1 MAFDLVGKAVKN
13 LRLPTVDYNNSPIK
27 IIPAQEGDIN
37 SRFFSVTLFD
47 DRGDIP
53 LTPYT
58 KATLNATLPDGDLQ
72 MAEGEIDKEK
82 NIAICKIAGSM
93 LSQLGKVSCDILL
106 TGKDSTNTDTSLTSQ
121 TFYLFVAKSQAA
133 GDDAIAGSDDYTLL
147 VQLLNEVSELEDN
160 IETAEEAR
168 VAAEQ
173 ARVTAESARESN
185 EVNRASE
192 YETLAGELNTSILT
206 VNDTVEMINSAKE
219 VADELCDELQ
229 YCHDAEAERQEAEKA
244 RKLAESERQSNELTR
259 LSAEEARVE
268 AEQVRSAAEN
278 ERNSNEESRVTAEFE
293 RATEYDE
300 LSEKLK
306 LSLDNI
312 NSAAENAA
320 IAEQTFAEIQK
331 YYSAPFTWQM
341 LKSGVSSTS

>member
-58 KATLNATLPDGDLQ
+58 KATLNATLPDGELQ

-121 TFYLFVAKSQAA
+121 TFYLFVAKSQA

-173 ARVTAESARESN
+173 ARVTAENTRASN
-185 EVNRASE
+185 ETKRVNAENARATAETNRASA
-192 YETLAGELNTSILT
+192 ETKRA
-206 VNDTVEMINSAKE
+206 SAE
-219 VADELCDELQ
+219 TAR
-229 YCHDAEAERQEAEKA
+229 AEAETARASAEATRKTNEDARIAAETKRASAESTRATNETA
-244 RKLAESERQSNELTR
+244 RKNAETARQT
-259 LSAEEARVE
+259 AEEARVA
-268 AEQVRSAAEN
+268 AEQARVDEYTELAGDM
-278 ERNSNEESRVTAEFE
+278 EEAI
-293 RATEYDE
+293 
-300 LSEKLK
+300 
-306 LSLDNI
+306 DNI
-312 NSAAENAA
+312 NAAAENAA
-320 IAEQTFAEIQK
+320 KVEEIYNKMQITFFYDEEGYVCYEDKVEA
-331 YYSAPFTWQM
+331 
-341 LKSGVSSTS
+341 

>member
-58 KATLNATLPDGDLQ
+58 KAILSATLPDGERQ
-72 MAEGEIDKEK
+72 MAEGEIDQKK

-121 TFYLFVAKSQAA
+121 TFYLFVAKSQA
-133 GDDAIAGSDDYTLL
+133 GDDAIEGSDDYTLL
-147 VQLLNEVSELEDN
+147 VQLLKEVSELEDN

-168 VAAEQ
+168 VAAEK
-173 ARVTAESARESN
+173 ARVTA
-185 EVNRASE
+185 
-192 YETLAGELNTSILT
+192 
-206 VNDTVEMINSAKE
+206 
-219 VADELCDELQ
+219 
-229 YCHDAEAERQEAEKA
+229 
-244 RKLAESERQSNELTR
+244 
-259 LSAEEARVE
+259 
-268 AEQVRSAAEN
+268 
-278 ERNSNEESRVTAEFE
+278 
-293 RATEYDE
+293 
-300 LSEKLK
+300 
-306 LSLDNI
+306 
-312 NSAAENAA
+312 
-320 IAEQTFAEIQK
+320 
-331 YYSAPFTWQM
+331 
-341 LKSGVSSTS
+341 

>member
-58 KATLNATLPDGDLQ
+58 KAILSATLPDGERQ

-121 TFYLFVAKSQAA
+121 TFYLFVAKSQA
-133 GDDAIAGSDDYTLL
+133 GDDAIEGSDDYTLL
-147 VQLLNEVSELEDN
+147 VQLLKEVSELEDN

-173 ARVTAESARESN
+173 ARVTAENTRASN
-185 EVNRASE
+185 ETKRVNAENARATAETNRASA
-192 YETLAGELNTSILT
+192 ETKRA
-206 VNDTVEMINSAKE
+206 SAE
-219 VADELCDELQ
+219 TAR
-229 YCHDAEAERQEAEKA
+229 AEAEAARASAEAARKTNEDARIAAETKRASAESTRATNETARKNAETARQTAEEARAAAEKA
-244 RKLAESERQSNELTR
+244 RVDEYTELAGDM
-259 LSAEEARVE
+259 EEAI
-268 AEQVRSAAEN
+268 
-278 ERNSNEESRVTAEFE
+278 
-293 RATEYDE
+293 
-300 LSEKLK
+300 
-306 LSLDNI
+306 DNI
-312 NSAAENAA
+312 NAAAENAA
-320 IAEQTFAEIQK
+320 KVEEIYNKMQITFFYDEEGYVCYEDKVEA
-331 YYSAPFTWQM
+331 
-341 LKSGVSSTS
+341 

>member
-58 KATLNATLPDGDLQ
+58 KATLNATLPDGELQ

-121 TFYLFVAKSQAA
+121 TFYLFVAKSQA

-173 ARVTAESARESN
+173 ARVTAENTRASN
-185 EVNRASE
+185 ETKRVNAENARATAETNRASA
-192 YETLAGELNTSILT
+192 ETKRA
-206 VNDTVEMINSAKE
+206 SAE
-219 VADELCDELQ
+219 TAR
-229 YCHDAEAERQEAEKA
+229 AEAEAARASAEATRKTNEDARIAAETKRASAESTRATNETA
-244 RKLAESERQSNELTR
+244 RKNAETARQT
-259 LSAEEARVE
+259 AEEARVA
-268 AEQVRSAAEN
+268 AEQARVDEYTELAGDM
-278 ERNSNEESRVTAEFE
+278 EEAI
-293 RATEYDE
+293 
-300 LSEKLK
+300 
-306 LSLDNI
+306 DNI
-312 NSAAENAA
+312 NAAAENAA
-320 IAEQTFAEIQK
+320 KVEEIYNKMQITFFYDEEGYVCYEDKVEA
-331 YYSAPFTWQM
+331 
-341 LKSGVSSTS
+341 

>member
-58 KATLNATLPDGDLQ
+58 KATLNATLPDGELQ

-106 TGKDSTNTDTSLTSQ
+106 TGKDKTNTDTSLTSQ
-121 TFYLFVAKSQAA
+121 TFYLFVAKSQA

-147 VQLLNEVSELEDN
+147 VQLLNEVSELEED

-168 VAAEQ
+168 VAAEK
-173 ARVTAESARESN
+173 ARVTAENTRASN
-185 EVNRASE
+185 ETKRVNAENARATAETNRASA
-192 YETLAGELNTSILT
+192 ETKRA
-206 VNDTVEMINSAKE
+206 SAE
-219 VADELCDELQ
+219 TAR
-229 YCHDAEAERQEAEKA
+229 AEAETARASAEATRKTNEDA
-244 RKLAESERQSNELTR
+244 RIAAETKRASAESTRATNETARQNAETAR
-259 LSAEEARVE
+259 QTAEEARV
-268 AEQVRSAAEN
+268 AAEKARVD
-278 ERNSNEESRVTAEFE
+278 EYTELAGDMEEAI
-293 RATEYDE
+293 
-300 LSEKLK
+300 
-306 LSLDNI
+306 DNI
-312 NSAAENAA
+312 NAAAENAA
-320 IAEQTFAEIQK
+320 KVEEIYNKMQITFFYDEEGYVCYEDKVEA
-331 YYSAPFTWQM
+331 
-341 LKSGVSSTS
+341 

>member
-58 KATLNATLPDGDLQ
+58 KATLNATLPDGELQ

-106 TGKDSTNTDTSLTSQ
+106 TGKDSTNTDMSLTSQ
-121 TFYLFVAKSQAA
+121 TFYLFVAKSQA

-173 ARVTAESARESN
+173 ARVTAENTRASN
-185 EVNRASE
+185 ETKRVNAENARATAETNRASA
-192 YETLAGELNTSILT
+192 ETKRA
-206 VNDTVEMINSAKE
+206 SAE
-219 VADELCDELQ
+219 TAR
-229 YCHDAEAERQEAEKA
+229 AEAETARASAEATRKTNEDARIAAETKRASAESTRATNETA
-244 RKLAESERQSNELTR
+244 RKNAETARQT
-259 LSAEEARVE
+259 AEEARVA
-268 AEQVRSAAEN
+268 AEQARVDEYTELAGDM
-278 ERNSNEESRVTAEFE
+278 EEAI
-293 RATEYDE
+293 
-300 LSEKLK
+300 
-306 LSLDNI
+306 DNI
-312 NSAAENAA
+312 NAAAENAA
-320 IAEQTFAEIQK
+320 KVEEIYNKMQITFFYDEEGYVCYEDKVEA
-331 YYSAPFTWQM
+331 
-341 LKSGVSSTS
+341 

>member
-58 KATLNATLPDGDLQ
+58 KATLNATLPDGELQ

-106 TGKDSTNTDTSLTSQ
+106 IGKDSTNTDTSLTSQ
-121 TFYLFVAKSQAA
+121 TFYLFVAKSQA

-173 ARVTAESARESN
+173 ARVTAENTRASN
-185 EVNRASE
+185 ETKRVNAENARATAETNRASA
-192 YETLAGELNTSILT
+192 ETKRA
-206 VNDTVEMINSAKE
+206 SAE
-219 VADELCDELQ
+219 TAR
-229 YCHDAEAERQEAEKA
+229 AEAETARASAEATRKTNEDARIAAETKRASAESTRATNETA
-244 RKLAESERQSNELTR
+244 RKNAETARQT
-259 LSAEEARVE
+259 AEEARVA
-268 AEQVRSAAEN
+268 AEQARVDEYTELAGDM
-278 ERNSNEESRVTAEFE
+278 EEAI
-293 RATEYDE
+293 
-300 LSEKLK
+300 
-306 LSLDNI
+306 DNI
-312 NSAAENAA
+312 NAAAENAA
-320 IAEQTFAEIQK
+320 KVEEIYNKMQITFFYDEEGYVCYEDKVEA
-331 YYSAPFTWQM
+331 
-341 LKSGVSSTS
+341 

>member
-58 KATLNATLPDGDLQ
+58 KATLNATLPDGELQ

-121 TFYLFVAKSQAA
+121 TFYLFVAKSQA

-147 VQLLNEVSELEDN
+147 VQLLNEVSELEGK

-173 ARVTAESARESN
+173 ARVTAENTRASN
-185 EVNRASE
+185 ETKRVNAENARATAETNRASA
-192 YETLAGELNTSILT
+192 ETKRA
-206 VNDTVEMINSAKE
+206 SAE
-219 VADELCDELQ
+219 TAR
-229 YCHDAEAERQEAEKA
+229 AEAETARASAEATRKTNEDARIAAETKRASAESTRATNETA
-244 RKLAESERQSNELTR
+244 RKNAETARQT
-259 LSAEEARVE
+259 AEEARVA
-268 AEQVRSAAEN
+268 AEQARVDEYTELAGDM
-278 ERNSNEESRVTAEFE
+278 EEAI
-293 RATEYDE
+293 
-300 LSEKLK
+300 
-306 LSLDNI
+306 DNI
-312 NSAAENAA
+312 NAAAENAA
-320 IAEQTFAEIQK
+320 KVEEIYNKMQITFFYDEEGYVCYEDKVEA
-331 YYSAPFTWQM
+331 
-341 LKSGVSSTS
+341 

>member
-58 KATLNATLPDGDLQ
+58 KATLNATLPDGELQ

-106 TGKDSTNTDTSLTSQ
+106 TGKDSANTDTSLTSQ
-121 TFYLFVAKSQAA
+121 TFYLFVAKSQA

-168 VAAEQ
+168 VAAEK
-173 ARVTAESARESN
+173 ARVTAENTRASN
-185 EVNRASE
+185 ETKRVNAENARATAETNRASA
-192 YETLAGELNTSILT
+192 ETKRA
-206 VNDTVEMINSAKE
+206 SAE
-219 VADELCDELQ
+219 TAR
-229 YCHDAEAERQEAEKA
+229 AEAEAARASAEATRKTNEDA
-244 RKLAESERQSNELTR
+244 RIAAETKRASAESTRATNETARQNAETAR
-259 LSAEEARVE
+259 QTAEEARVA
-268 AEQVRSAAEN
+268 AEQARVDEYTELAGDM
-278 ERNSNEESRVTAEFE
+278 EEAI
-293 RATEYDE
+293 
-300 LSEKLK
+300 
-306 LSLDNI
+306 DNI
-312 NSAAENAA
+312 NAAAENAA
-320 IAEQTFAEIQK
+320 KVEEIYNKMQITFFYDEEGYVCYEDKVEA
-331 YYSAPFTWQM
+331 
-341 LKSGVSSTS
+341 

>member
-58 KATLNATLPDGDLQ
+58 KATLNATLPDGELQ

-121 TFYLFVAKSQAA
+121 TFYLFVAKSQA

-173 ARVTAESARESN
+173 ARVTAENTRASN
-185 EVNRASE
+185 ETKRVNAENARATAETNRASA
-192 YETLAGELNTSILT
+192 ETKRA
-206 VNDTVEMINSAKE
+206 SAE
-219 VADELCDELQ
+219 TAR
-229 YCHDAEAERQEAEKA
+229 AEAEAARASAEATRKTNEDA
-244 RKLAESERQSNELTR
+244 RIAAETKRASAESTRATNETARQNAETAR
-259 LSAEEARVE
+259 QTAEEARVA
-268 AEQVRSAAEN
+268 AEQARVDEYTELAGDM
-278 ERNSNEESRVTAEFE
+278 EEAI
-293 RATEYDE
+293 
-300 LSEKLK
+300 
-306 LSLDNI
+306 DNI
-312 NSAAENAA
+312 NAAAENAA
-320 IAEQTFAEIQK
+320 KVEEIYNKMQITFFYDEEGYVCYEDKVEA
-331 YYSAPFTWQM
+331 
-341 LKSGVSSTS
+341 